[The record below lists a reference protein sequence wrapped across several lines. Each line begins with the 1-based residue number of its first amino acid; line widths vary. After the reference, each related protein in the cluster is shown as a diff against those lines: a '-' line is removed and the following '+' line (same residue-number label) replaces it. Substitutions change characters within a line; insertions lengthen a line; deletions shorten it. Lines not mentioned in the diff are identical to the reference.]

1 MKMLTVRLND
11 QDAQKIAVLRHR
23 GVEISSLVRQ
33 AIARQFKGRNG
44 LIRKPS
50 DVERVLK
57 DIYERYPDGRG
68 EKQPKLD
75 LRNRQAVARAIRKR
89 LRKSK

>member
-1 MKMLTVRLND
+1 MLTVRLSE
-11 QDAQKIAVLRHR
+11 QDARRVADLHR
-23 GVEISSLVRQ
+23 QGIEISSLVRE
-33 AIARQFKGRNG
+33 AIARHPNGSNG
-44 LIRKPS
+44 LIKKPS

-57 DIYERYPDGRG
+57 EIYRRYPDEPA

-89 LRKSK
+89 LRRKSK